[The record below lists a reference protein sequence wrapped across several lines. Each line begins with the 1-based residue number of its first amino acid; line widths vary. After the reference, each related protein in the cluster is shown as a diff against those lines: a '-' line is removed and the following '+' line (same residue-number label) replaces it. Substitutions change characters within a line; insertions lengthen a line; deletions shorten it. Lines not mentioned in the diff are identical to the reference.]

1 MALLRVVLERLVAGA
16 ATLLAVTAAVFF
28 GVSALPGNAAQV
40 ALGHSATPQ
49 AVKALTKEFGL
60 DRPVLDRY
68 GSWLASM
75 LHGNLGNSLPTGV
88 TVSSLI
94 GDKIVNTAALTA
106 ATMVVLIPLAL
117 VVGVATAVRPGR
129 WFDQVTAHSTLALIA
144 TPSFVVG
151 TILIVVFAFWLHMLP
166 AVSLVQPGMPLS
178 FSILVLP
185 VLTLLSATVAQT
197 IRMIR
202 ASMIDVLRSP
212 YIEMARLKGISE
224 ARLLFRHALPNALG
238 PTIQIL
244 ALNIPWLIGD
254 VVVVEAVFGYRGLG
268 TALVSAVTSRD
279 LPTVQAIAVI
289 IAATIIVVNLLA
301 DLAVVLMNPRLRRGG

>member
-1 MALLRVVLERLVAGA
+1 
-16 ATLLAVTAAVFF
+16 
-28 GVSALPGNAAQV
+28 
-40 ALGHSATPQ
+40 
-49 AVKALTKEFGL
+49 
-60 DRPVLDRY
+60 
-68 GSWLASM
+68 
-75 LHGNLGNSLPTGV
+75 
-88 TVSSLI
+88 
-94 GDKIVNTAALTA
+94 
-106 ATMVVLIPLAL
+106 
-117 VVGVATAVRPGR
+117 
-129 WFDQVTAHSTLALIA
+129 
-144 TPSFVVG
+144 
-151 TILIVVFAFWLHMLP
+151 
-166 AVSLVQPGMPLS
+166 VQPGMPLS